1 MRAWFAPIIYFVL
14 IIFFVVV
21 VVLFFIYFIF
31 LCEMRPSASVLPSHA
46 ARA

>member
-14 IIFFVVV
+14 IFFVV